1 MGANNGELR
10 IMENFVKQLQ
20 AYRGAETFNPW
31 SDYDATCDIG
41 PEAPVIRANNLLRY
55 LTLRRNAKYL
65 FIAEGLGYQGGH
77 FSGMAMT
84 SERIL
89 LGFHPAVSPEV
100 VLGKWN
106 YQRTSNPSSQLLNKK
121 QQEEG
126 FNEPTATVMWGQLAQ
141 HGLSPFQSILWNI
154 FPFHPYKADK
164 ILTNRTPSKAEL
176 DIGIVYAKMLL
187 ELVPGME
194 VIAIGQ
200 KAAGTLAKYGVA
212 CNTVPHPSMGGANKF
227 KAAIKTIFNM

>member
-1 MGANNGELR
+1 
-10 IMENFVKQLQ
+10 MENFVKQLQ

-126 FNEPTATVMWGQLAQ
+126 FNEPTATVMWG
-141 HGLSPFQSILWNI
+141 N
-154 FPFHPYKADK
+154 
-164 ILTNRTPSKAEL
+164 
-176 DIGIVYAKMLL
+176 
-187 ELVPGME
+187 
-194 VIAIGQ
+194 
-200 KAAGTLAKYGVA
+200 
-212 CNTVPHPSMGGANKF
+212 
-227 KAAIKTIFNM
+227 